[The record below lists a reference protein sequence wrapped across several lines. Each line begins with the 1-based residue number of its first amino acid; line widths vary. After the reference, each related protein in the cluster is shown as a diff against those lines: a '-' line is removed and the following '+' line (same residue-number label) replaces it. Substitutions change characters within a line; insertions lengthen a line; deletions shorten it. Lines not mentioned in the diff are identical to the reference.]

1 MSKFGTKIAL
11 FGYFWVRILKNYCH
25 IWNQYPRICLI
36 AKYHKKRNKTKKIE
50 TKIALFGHF
59 WARILKKY
67 CHIWH
72 QHPRICP
79 KAKFCKKRHL
89 SNFGTINPLFGYFWA
104 RIEKAI
110 VISEISSLEFL
121 KNESLTHTVNFGIRS
136 AFSGFGFLK
145 VWVRVRVRFIKYA
158 HNNLQSHSPFVREN

>member
-1 MSKFGTKIAL
+1 M
-11 FGYFWVRILKNYCH
+11 
-25 IWNQYPRICLI
+25 
-36 AKYHKKRNKTKKIE
+36 
-50 TKIALFGHF
+50 
-59 WARILKKY
+59 
-67 CHIWH
+67 
-72 QHPRICP
+72 
-79 KAKFCKKRHL
+79 
-89 SNFGTINPLFGYFWA
+89 SNFGTINALFGYFWA

-158 HNNLQSHSPFVREN
+158 HNSLQSHSPFVREN